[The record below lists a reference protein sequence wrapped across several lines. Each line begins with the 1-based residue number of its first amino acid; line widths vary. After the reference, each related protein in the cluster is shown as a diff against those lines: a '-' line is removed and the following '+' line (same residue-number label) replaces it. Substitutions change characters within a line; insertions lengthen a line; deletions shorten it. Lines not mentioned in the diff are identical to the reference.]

1 MTMVE
6 KIYWMLFKE
15 SSMEAIMLDS
25 YLNLFADGKP
35 KQDVPNFVGE
45 DAWNQIRIDRK
56 LMEDKFLLPWGKFGT
71 GRIISSEGMA
81 FIRDGGYKRELFYQ
95 KISRLNT
102 WICTLSFLL
111 SLLSLYI
118 SLRQ

>member
-1 MTMVE
+1 MKTLENIFWIMY
-6 KIYWMLFKE
+6 KD
-15 SSMEAIMLDS
+15 SSMEAIMLDN
-25 YLNLFADGKP
+25 YLELFADGKP
-35 KQDVPNFVGE
+35 KMDVPSMEGE
-45 DAWNQIRIDRK
+45 EVWNQIRIDRK
-56 LMEDKFLLPWGKFGT
+56 LMNDKYLLSWGKNGT

-81 FIRDGGYKRELFYQ
+81 FIKDGGYKKELFYR

-111 SLLSLYI
+111 SVLSLYF